1 MLVVFAVFE
10 PLMMAVAIVGGLF
23 VYVARAGASSS
34 APRPHQLVWGAVLA
48 PLFITFASTQF
59 AYTSGRVPWISPVAY
74 VGMAVG
80 ILLGVGVFSL
90 VSFRSWPARF
100 FATCGYFALST
111 AMCVV
116 VGVFTAS
123 SNGDSL

>member
-1 MLVVFAVFE
+1 VLVVFAAFE
-10 PLMMAVAIVGGLF
+10 LLLVAVAIVGGLF
-23 VYVARAGASSS
+23 LYVARAGAPSS
-34 APRPHQLVWGAVLA
+34 APRPNQLVWGAALA
-48 PLFITFASTQF
+48 PLLITFASTQF
-59 AYTSGRVPWISPVAY
+59 AYSTDRVPWISPVAY

-80 ILLGVGVFSL
+80 VLLGVGVFSL

-100 FATCGYFALST
+100 FATCGYVALST

-123 SNGDSL
+123 ANGDSL